1 MERRTQ
7 KRLKKNFT
15 LSENVV
21 GLIKALADKHGLSEA
36 AVISTA
42 VVQFADREGVSYT
55 RAAGSAEDGGKQ

>member
-7 KRLKKNFT
+7 NRTKKNFT

-36 AVISTA
+36 GVISTA
-42 VVQFADREGVSYT
+42 VVQWADREKIIALKT
-55 RAAGSAEDGGKQ
+55 EEDPK